1 MAKKQR
7 VIRRASGRSF
17 SGLLI
22 TLGLHG
28 GIFAAIA
35 VAHGQEQPPLVINR
49 DFVVAEMV
57 KLGKPRDKFWLP
69 RITQPQRSTAPPD
82 SLKVAEDPNAK
93 AAPKEAP
100 RPEDPTISKDLRR
113 ALDRARKLEQLA
125 VPEEPDEGSL
135 TGSKLGTSNHET
147 GDAYQAQV
155 VGALHQNYNVP
166 AGINVDEINN
176 NPPEIA
182 FHIGSDGTI
191 SGVKLT
197 KPSGNSFVDDAC
209 VDAAKLTGKVPPPP
223 AGVRGMRVQCVK

>member
-1 MAKKQR
+1 MAKQQR

-22 TLGLHG
+22 TLALHG
-28 GIFAAIA
+28 GVFAAIA
-35 VAHGQEQPPLVINR
+35 AAREKEQPPLVINR

-100 RPEDPTISKDLRR
+100 RPDDPTISKDLRR
-113 ALDRARKLEQLA
+113 ALDRAKKLEQLA

-155 VGALHQNYNVP
+155 VGLLHQNYNFP
-166 AGINVDEINN
+166 AGINVDQINS
-176 NPPEIA
+176 PPEIA
-182 FHIGSDGTI
+182 FHIGSDGAIT
-191 SGVKLT
+191 GVKLT

-223 AGVRGMRVQCVK
+223 VGVRGMRVQCEK